1 MASARSMRLLSLV
14 SELDPSPL
22 IRGAGD
28 REVTGVT
35 GDHRELEPG
44 NVFVALPG
52 THVHGARFIPAA
64 VAKGA
69 SAVVTDALPEDEPRV
84 PVVVVPDTRAAY
96 SRLAAAFW
104 GYPSREL
111 RVVGITGTDGKTTA
125 TFMATA
131 VLEAAGR
138 STGFISTVDMKV
150 GARQWSHA
158 DRTTTPQPG
167 TLHRILREMVEAG
180 NEYAVI
186 ESSSHGLRLSRLD
199 DVEYDAAV
207 LTNVTSEHLELHG
220 TVEQY
225 RLDKAKLFA
234 LLGRSPD
241 KGAGKAG
248 IVNADDPNA
257 DLYLRATAGPTL
269 TYGTSRWADIVAE
282 NVAQS
287 PEGLRFTVR
296 SERYGDRAIALPMLG
311 AYNVYNALA
320 ALCVGLSQGVPLEAC
335 AAGLERFAGVPGRME
350 QVRAGQPFGVV
361 VDYAH
366 TADSLDKV
374 LRTLRPATRGRLHV
388 VFGSAGERDRQKR
401 PEMGAV
407 AARRADLICIT
418 NEDPRGEDEMA
429 ILRDIA
435 AGAEAEGA
443 REGERYWLIP
453 DRREAIRAAF
463 DRAQPGDL
471 VLLAGKG
478 HERSIETA
486 AGRQPWHEA
495 GVARELL
502 RDLGFSA

>member
-1 MASARSMRLLSLV
+1 MAAPRSTRLLALLA
-14 SELDPSPL
+14 ELDPPPL
-22 IRGAGD
+22 IREAGD

-52 THVHGARFIPAA
+52 THVHGACFIPAA

-69 SAVVTDALPEDEPRV
+69 SAVVTDSLPEDEPGV
-84 PVVVVPDTRAAY
+84 PVVVMPDTRAAY

-111 RVVGITGTDGKTTA
+111 RVVGVTGTDGKTTT

-131 VLEAAGR
+131 VLDAAGR

-150 GARQWSHA
+150 GNRQWSHT
-158 DRTTTPQPG
+158 DRTTTPQPAA
-167 TLHRILREMVEAG
+167 LHRTLREMVEAG

-199 DVEYDAAV
+199 DVAYDVAV

-220 TVEQY
+220 TVERY

-241 KGAGKAG
+241 KGGGKVG

-269 TYGTSRWADIVAE
+269 TYGTNRWADVVAE
-282 NVAQS
+282 SVSQA
-287 PEGLRFTVR
+287 PDGLRFAVR
-296 SERYGDRAIALPMLG
+296 SERFGDGEIRLPMLG
-311 AYNVYNALA
+311 AYNAYNALA
-320 ALCVGLSQGVPLEAC
+320 ALCVGLSQGVPLETC
-335 AAGLERFAGVPGRME
+335 AAGLERFEGVPGRME
-350 QVRAGQPFGVV
+350 QVREGQPFGVV

-366 TADSLDKV
+366 TADSLEKV

-407 AARRADLICIT
+407 AARRADMVYIT
-418 NEDPRGEDEMA
+418 NEDPRGEDEMP
-429 ILRDIA
+429 ILREIA
-435 AGAEAEGA
+435 AGAEPEGA
-443 REGERYWLIP
+443 REGGRYWLIP

-463 DRAQPGDL
+463 ARAQPGDL

-486 AGRQPWHEA
+486 DGKQPWYEA
-495 GVARELL
+495 GVAREVL
-502 RDLGFSA
+502 RELGFSA